1 MVATNPHLLD
11 YKDGWKR
18 CMSIIYV
25 NCDGFTVVLVEAY
38 TTGVVNEYKHTGL
51 L

>member
-11 YKDGWKR
+11 KEDGWKR

-25 NCDGFTVVLVEAY
+25 NCDGFTVVLVETC
-38 TTGVVNEYKHTGL
+38 TTGVVNKYKNTEL